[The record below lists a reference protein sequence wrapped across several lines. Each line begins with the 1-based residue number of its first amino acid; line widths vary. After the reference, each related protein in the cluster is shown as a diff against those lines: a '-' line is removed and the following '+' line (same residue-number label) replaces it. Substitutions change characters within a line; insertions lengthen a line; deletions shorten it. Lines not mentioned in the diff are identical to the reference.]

1 MNVKFT
7 GFDYISD
14 NDGMG
19 IHVSREPTTSGCRSM
34 TVSV

>member
-19 IHVSREPTTSGCRSM
+19 NLTFMLPPFF
-34 TVSV
+34 SVFPVV